1 MTQKLLRA
9 ATFALLCALPLQ
21 ACAPYNKT
29 PVVGTA
35 LDSMRGKEAETMARN
50 KTGADDALAMGDLKE
65 ALRLA
70 GKAYGDKN
78 TPAHALR
85 YATLLRK
92 SGNPATALK
101 IIGPYAENGD
111 GSVTANANPAIL
123 NEAAACHIALGEF
136 DQAEK
141 LLTVSL
147 KASAAQPQE
156 ADAENLMGIVL
167 DEKGAHKDAEQMYR
181 SALADWQGNPTT
193 VMNNLALSLASQGMF
208 DQSLE
213 ELRQALVMAPDKEE
227 IARNIQIVSELRD
240 SVIAKA
246 PVSLRKKLPPRN
258 TDPCIK
264 PGAPKASASKK
275 H

>member
-1 MTQKLLRA
+1 MTSKLLSVA
-9 ATFALLCALPLQ
+9 ALALLCALPLQ
-21 ACAPYNKT
+21 SCAPYKKT
-29 PVVGTA
+29 PVVGKA
-35 LDSMRGKEAETMARN
+35 VDSMRGQEADVMKRN
-50 KTGADDALAMGDLKE
+50 STGADDALAMGDLPE

-92 SGNPATALK
+92 SGDAALALK
-101 IIGPYAENGD
+101 IIGPYAENED
-111 GSVTANANPAIL
+111 GSVMANATPALL
-123 NEAAACHIALGEF
+123 NEAAACHIALAEF
-136 DQAEK
+136 AQAEK

-147 KASAAQPQE
+147 KASPAQPQE

-208 DQSLE
+208 DQSLDT
-213 ELRQALVMAPDKEE
+213 LRQALVMAPDKEE
-227 IARNIQIVSELRD
+227 IARNIQIISELRD
-240 SVIAKA
+240 SVTAKA
-246 PVSLRKKLPPRN
+246 PVALHKKLPARN
-258 TDPCIK
+258 TDPCV
-264 PGAPKASASKK
+264 KK
-275 H
+275 KG